1 MLPTIIFG
9 SAILISWWAINA
21 FIATLS
27 DAIVYKKR
35 NSTSA
40 NVCLILLD
48 IIACILWAIY
58 HYLTH

>member
-1 MLPTIIFG
+1 MLLTIIFG
-9 SAILISWWAINA
+9 LAILISWWTINA

-27 DAIVYKKR
+27 DAIVNKRR

-40 NVCLILLD
+40 NACLILD

-58 HYLTH
+58 YHLTH